1 MYRPIQFYFLLT
13 GLSLALLSC
22 KKTEV
27 ELVPANIA
35 PPDFTIENSVYEA
48 YVTKT
53 YILVLGREPDSTE
66 FQAALSLLKGSNM
79 SVAAR
84 RTFLDDIFAD
94 PGYRHR
100 QFARWNAG
108 LLNNLDTNQFSLYQ
122 FLFDQQL
129 NDPAYQFAWPFLQYE
144 KIRLTE
150 LQSAGN
156 LYVNGQI
163 TLQEL
168 QSRMLNNYF
177 YDQINMGDLNFVVA
191 SFQQLL
197 NRYATDQEKT
207 NGVSM
212 VTGNNAV
219 LLLRAGNG
227 KEDYLDILTQSDDY
241 YEGAI
246 VRLYNDF
253 LFRNPN
259 SVEMSSAAIRFRDS
273 GNYEQAQ
280 QEILSTNEFIG
291 IP

>member
-1 MYRPIQFYFLLT
+1 MYRQIQLFFLLT

-66 FQAALSLLKGSNM
+66 SQAALALLKGSNM

-84 RTFLDDIFAD
+84 RTFLDDVFTD

-168 QSRMLNNYF
+168 QSRMLNSYF

-212 VTGNNAV
+212 IGGNNAV
-219 LLLRAGNG
+219 LLLRSGNS
-227 KEDYLDILTQSDDY
+227 KKDYLNILTQSDDY

-246 VRLYNDF
+246 VRLYSDF
-253 LFRNPN
+253 LFRNP
-259 SVEMSSAAIRFRDS
+259 SSLEMSAAAIRFRNS
-273 GNYEQAQ
+273 GDYEQAQ
-280 QEILSTNEFIG
+280 KEILSTNEFIG